1 MQVKIAAA
9 QIENSSCEKLLS
21 VTIDTK
27 LSFEKHIE
35 QIYAKARAKL
45 KALARI
51 APFMNI
57 EKKKVLMKAFFMA
70 QFSYCPLTWM
80 FHSRKLN
87 NKINKL
93 HERCLR
99 IVYSDNTS
107 SFEELLETDNSVS
120 VHHRNIQVLATE
132 LYKIVNGLSPEIM
145 KEVFPF
151 NENTSYNTRNKRK
164 FHSRS
169 IKSVAF
175 GSETL
180 SHLAPKIWELVPVE
194 IKNVESVASFNRAIK
209 KWKPINCP
217 CRLCRTYISEA
228 GFV

>member
-1 MQVKIAAA
+1 M
-9 QIENSSCEKLLS
+9 
-21 VTIDTK
+21 
-27 LSFEKHIE
+27 
-35 QIYAKARAKL
+35 
-45 KALARI
+45 
-51 APFMNI
+51 
-57 EKKKVLMKAFFMA
+57 
-70 QFSYCPLTWM
+70 
-80 FHSRKLN
+80 
-87 NKINKL
+87 

-107 SFEELLETDNSVS
+107 TFEELSTTDNSVS
-120 VHHRNIQVLATE
+120 VHQQNIQVLATE

-169 IKSVAF
+169 KKSVTF
-175 GSETL
+175 GSEML

-194 IKNVESVASFNRAIK
+194 IKNVDSVASFKRAIK

-217 CRLCRTYISEA
+217 CRLCMPDVCFSVWFRVIDFMIRHKAVLLFFFFFFCFYQKITRFFRHV
-228 GFV
+228 G